1 MRGKLTPV
9 IYHTVQPGIT
19 PADAG
24 KTTEKRVSKLQNG
37 DHPRGCGE
45 NLPTIIIEIV
55 KSGSP
60 PRMRGK
66 PANFMSSAFASRITP
81 ADAGKTF
88 LAWVVCCK
96 NWDHPR
102 GCGENIYDAFLLRVG
117 RGSPPRMRG
126 KRYPSPGRRFRPG
139 ITPTDAGKTRSMLVI
154 MYLH

>member
-66 PANFMSSAFASRITP
+66 PDLIPDCSRASRITP
-81 ADAGKTF
+81 ADAGKTYKS
-88 LAWVVCCK
+88 VT
-96 NWDHPR
+96 NSQSSEDHPR

-139 ITPTDAGKTRSMLVI
+139 ITPADAGKTRSMLVI